1 MRNLT
6 AKKERWSGPEDCQ
19 LHIDQKLTLIPFM
32 LTLFPAE
39 GYTMVKASGKR
50 DSDLST
56 STLDYQSLAS
66 LVAMFNFRTASR

>member
-1 MRNLT
+1 
-6 AKKERWSGPEDCQ
+6 
-19 LHIDQKLTLIPFM
+19 